1 MSLADGVRRSKPAV
15 PGAMPLTVT
24 PATQQEP
31 VDSQSPTSPRSF
43 RQLFRD
49 LAGNADPFPWQE
61 ELFQRFLAGSVERSL
76 DIPTGLGKTAVMA
89 VWLLARAA
97 GALIPRRLVYVV
109 DRRAVVD
116 QATEVAS
123 ALRAGVERHPALS
136 AGLNL
141 NGRPLPISTLRGQHV
156 DNRQWL
162 EDPSVPAVVVGTI
175 DMIGSRLLFEGY
187 GVSRKMRPYHAGLLG
202 ADTLVV
208 LDEAHLVPP
217 FELLLDAIA
226 SNSARVAPRG
236 PEAGAIVPPFKLMC
250 LSATGRTRSAKPFSL
265 TDADLAGDSDASR
278 VVLQRLGAKKR
289 LDLKP
294 LPADEGLTRGKVE
307 ELLADSLAQEAWRSA
322 GDGTKPVR
330 VIVFCDKRKV
340 AEAAKTALERL
351 AKAAG
356 QAEIRTRTELF
367 VGGRRVYEREAA
379 AARLR
384 QLGFIARSKPP
395 LAEPTFVFATSAGE
409 VGVDLDADH
418 MVSDL
423 VEWERMIQ
431 RLGRVNRRGEGDAR
445 VVVLLEP
452 EPKPDKAARAAL
464 DKEPGNRELKE
475 VKAVEAYQKS
485 VELARAKRSPFDHLD
500 RYDDGVINASPGA
513 IRELK
518 ARAGQDDKLQAVL
531 DAATSPEPLRPALSR
546 PLVDAWSMTSLKE
559 HTGRPEVGPWLRGWV
574 DDDPQTAVVWRTHL
588 PTRGMEVVPRKEV
601 EAFFEAAPPHTS
613 ETLEAETDSVLSWLK
628 KRAETV
634 SKAAQDGTD
643 SGLRLD
649 HPFGFVLSPAGDLRA
664 RLRLGD
670 KGVFIVP
677 ETKKKRR
684 ANSHQEDDHESP
696 RADSKTD
703 ADRLILRDA
712 TLVVHARI
720 AGLTPDGMLA
730 PAGKE
735 QPRTADDGQEW
746 LPTVNDEPVV
756 RFRIRSAEADSI
768 APLSSDPRWRTR
780 FRFPTTISDEGEAS
794 GCLVVEKW
802 LGDSATEDDR
812 AVGQWQLLEEH
823 QKLAEDRARELAGRL
838 SLPGPYAEMLA
849 IAARLHDEGKRA
861 TNWQRAFGNWDAG
874 KQYAKTPGP
883 INFSLLNDYRHEFQS
898 VAVASRDAELLKLP
912 QDLQE
917 LALHLI
923 AAHHGFGRPV
933 IGITGC
939 DDAPPSKLEARARE
953 VALRFARLQQ
963 RWGPW
968 GLAWWESLL
977 RAVDHQASREI
988 EAAGVE
994 HMQEAAP

>member
-1 MSLADGVRRSKPAV
+1 MS
-15 PGAMPLTVT
+15 GAAPLTVMST
-24 PATQQEP
+24 TQQEP

-49 LAGNADPFPWQE
+49 LTGNADPFPWQE
-61 ELFQRFLAGSVERSL
+61 ELFHRFTAGSVERSL

-97 GALIPRRLVYVV
+97 GASIPRRLVYVV

-116 QATEVAS
+116 QASEVANV
-123 ALRAGVERHPALS
+123 LRTAVERHPALS
-136 AGLNL
+136 DGLNL

-226 SNSARVAPRG
+226 SNSAGVAPRG
-236 PEAGAIVPPFKLMC
+236 PEAGAIVPPFNLMC
-250 LSATGRTRSAKPFSL
+250 LSATGRTRSEKPFSL

-289 LDLKP
+289 LELKP

-307 ELLADSLAQEAWRSA
+307 ELLADSLAQEAWRLA

-340 AEAAKTALERL
+340 AEAAKNALERL

-379 AARLR
+379 AARLK
-384 QLGFIARSKPP
+384 QLGFIAGSKPLP
-395 LAEPTFVFATSAGE
+395 AEPTFVFATSAGE

-452 EPKPDKAARAAL
+452 EPKPDKAARAAM
-464 DKEPGNRELKE
+464 DKEPGDRELKE

-500 RYDDGVINASPGA
+500 RYDDGAINASPGA
-513 IRELK
+513 LRELK
-518 ARAGQDDKLQAVL
+518 ARAGQDDTLQAVL

-559 HTGRPEVGPWLRGWV
+559 HTGRPEVGPWLRGWI
-574 DDDPQTAVVWRTHL
+574 DDTPQTAVVWRTHL
-588 PTRGMEVVPRKEV
+588 PTRGTEVVSRKEV

-634 SKAAQDGTD
+634 SKAVQDGTD
-643 SGLRLD
+643 NGLRLD

-670 KGVFIVP
+670 KSVFIVP
-677 ETKKKRR
+677 EIKKKRQV
-684 ANSHQEDDHESP
+684 NSHQEDDHESP
-696 RADSKTD
+696 RADSKND
-703 ADRLILRDA
+703 ADKLILRDA
-712 TLVVHARI
+712 TLVVDARI

-746 LPTVNDEPVV
+746 LPSINGEPVV
-756 RFRIRSAEADSI
+756 RFRIRSKGESI
-768 APLSSDPRWRTR
+768 DPLLSDPRWRTR
-780 FRFPTTISDEGEAS
+780 LRFPTTISDEGEAT
-794 GCLVVEKW
+794 GWLVVEKW
-802 LGDSATEDDR
+802 LGDGATEDDR
-812 AVGQWQLLEEH
+812 AVGHCQLLEEH
-823 QKLAEDRARELAGRL
+823 QKLAEARACELAGRL
-838 SLPGPYAEMLA
+838 SLPGPYAEMFA

-861 TNWQRAFGNWDAG
+861 TRWQRAFNAPEDGNR
-874 KQYAKTPGP
+874 YAKTPGP
-883 INFSLLNDYRHEFQS
+883 INFALLDGYRHEFQS

-988 EAAGVE
+988 EAVE
-994 HMQEAAP
+994 VECVQEAAQ